1 MPQAAK
7 PSPEEALDLMRSA
20 LAILD
25 ETESPADIGAHL
37 DLAICRL
44 QEELDTSEHISF
56 KLPALSH
63 LSC

>member
-1 MPQAAK
+1 MSQLAK
-7 PSPEEALDLMRSA
+7 PSLIDALDLMRSA

-25 ETESPADIGAHL
+25 ETESPADVGAHL

-44 QEELDTSEHISF
+44 LAALGASEHGPF
-56 KLPALSH
+56 KSPGLSH